1 MTRQNRAVATGRD
14 GYLGRTVQKSNVDIT
29 ADPLCV
35 ADPPARPESF
45 RNLAN
50 PRWLR
55 LQERLWP
62 RFARPPSAGP
72 LHLSVSEKS
81 VDDASEMF
89 VSFASSAPSTA
100 PEKRIGWQAA
110 GGSAEEGGAADCV
123 EPKAAGIP
131 RGPSAGLP
139 DGRGIETNGKLC
151 LMSKENIALIVGATG
166 LSGSYAARHLKAEGW
181 TVVTLS
187 RSAADLPWSDRHIA
201 ADLEDASGSAE
212 ALTAA
217 SDVTHVFFCTWSRQ
231 KSEEENVRVNAL
243 MIRNLFDGL
252 EGAPI
257 KHAALVTGLKHY
269 LGSFDDYA
277 KVKPYTPFLESSPRL
292 PGLNFYYAQEDVLF
306 EMAAKR
312 GFTWTVHR
320 PHTMIGFVVGNAMNM
335 AVTLAVYA
343 SICKHT
349 GAPFTFPGSPEQYNA
364 VADVTDARILA
375 KQLHWAATT
384 GSAANMPFNT
394 VNGDLFRW
402 TWLWAQ
408 IADYFGLP
416 VGDYPGHAQPLE
428 AQMADAP
435 AIWAEIVARHGLQ
448 DIPVGKLASWW
459 HTDADLG
466 RTLECFTDMTNS
478 RTRGFAAYQ
487 QSSHSFFDV
496 FDELRARRI
505 IPS

>member
-1 MTRQNRAVATGRD
+1 MT
-14 GYLGRTVQKSNVDIT
+14 K
-29 ADPLCV
+29 
-35 ADPPARPESF
+35 
-45 RNLAN
+45 
-50 PRWLR
+50 
-55 LQERLWP
+55 
-62 RFARPPSAGP
+62 
-72 LHLSVSEKS
+72 H
-81 VDDASEMF
+81 
-89 VSFASSAPSTA
+89 
-100 PEKRIGWQAA
+100 
-110 GGSAEEGGAADCV
+110 
-123 EPKAAGIP
+123 
-131 RGPSAGLP
+131 
-139 DGRGIETNGKLC
+139 
-151 LMSKENIALIVGATG
+151 NIALIVGATG
-166 LSGSYAARHLKAEGW
+166 LSGSYTGRHLKEQGW
-181 TVVTLS
+181 TIVTLS

-201 ADLEDASGSAE
+201 ADLEDGAATFA
-212 ALTAA
+212 ALKAA

-231 KSEEENVRVNAL
+231 KDEAENVRVNAL
-243 MIRNLFDGL
+243 MIRNLFEGL
-252 EGAPI
+252 ADAPI

-306 EMAAKR
+306 EYAAKR

-320 PHTMIGFVVGNAMNM
+320 PHTMIGFVIGNAMNM
-335 AVTLAVYA
+335 AVTLACYA

-349 GAPFTFPGSPEQYNA
+349 GRAFTFPGSPEQYNA

-384 GSAANMPFNT
+384 EGAQNTPFNT

-408 IADYFGLP
+408 IAGYFGLP
-416 VGDYPGHAQPLE
+416 VGEYPGHPVPLE
-428 AQMADAP
+428 GQMADAP
-435 AIWAEIVARHGLQ
+435 AVWAEIVAKHGLQ

-459 HTDADLG
+459 HSDADLG

-478 RTRGFAAYQ
+478 RTLGFDAYQ

-496 FDELRARRI
+496 FDELRARQI